1 MLELIVRRCV
11 SAVPLLFLVS
21 VFAFMLIKAVPGD
34 PVDVLLGTSEKD
46 LPAAQV
52 EALRHEMGL
61 DQPLPK
67 QYWSW
72 LSGWWGAGELGRS
85 YRDGRP
91 VLAVICERCPATIAL
106 VGTALVIASVSG
118 IFLGLLMAST
128 SSEGGY
134 GIVGRALVVLSL
146 FLYSTPG
153 FWLAFLVIF
162 AVGSWL
168 PAMPVLG
175 LHWPGQPVTWAAA
188 LGHLLLPAL
197 LLAMRRAAKIALFL
211 RALVLDEM
219 TRDYVLVARSKGLSK
234 GAVLVRHVLKNSLM
248 PVVALLGL
256 SLPALLGGSVLI
268 ETVFGWPGMGRLAVE
283 ATFGRNYPLLLSL
296 VVVYGAMVV
305 AANLVADILY
315 RLVDPR
321 LRDSA
326 EDAMWTGSAAASRA
340 VP

>member
-1 MLELIVRRCV
+1 MFELIVRRCV
-11 SAVPLLFLVS
+11 SAVPLVFLVS
-21 VFAFMLIKAVPGD
+21 VFAFILIKAVPGD

-46 LPAAQV
+46 LPPVQV
-52 EALRHEMGL
+52 AALRHEIGL

-91 VLAVICERCPATIAL
+91 VLEVIGERCPATIAL
-106 VGTALVIASVSG
+106 VGSALVVASVLG
-118 IFLGLLMAST
+118 ICLGLLMAAT
-128 SSEGGY
+128 SS
-134 GIVGRALVVLSL
+134 GIGVVSRTLVVFSI

-162 AVGSWL
+162 AVGRWL
-168 PAMPVLG
+168 PWIPVIG
-175 LHWPGQPVTWAAA
+175 LHSPGQPVTLGGA
-188 LGHLLLPAL
+188 LAHLILPAL
-197 LLAMRRAAKIALFL
+197 LLATRRAAKIALFL
-211 RALVLDEM
+211 RALVMDEM
-219 TRDYVLVARSKGLSK
+219 TRDYVLVARSKGLSDTV
-234 GAVLVRHVLKNSLM
+234 VLVKHVLKNSLM

-296 VVVYGAMVV
+296 VVVYGVMVV
-305 AANLVADILY
+305 AANLLADILY

-321 LRDSA
+321 LRDSV
-326 EDAMWTGSAAASRA
+326 DDPMLTGTRAVSRA
-340 VP
+340 V